1 MTALREAMTGK
12 RLSQLLEGLAAVPP
26 EEDCEVTGLSLDSRQ
41 VQPNS
46 LFLACS
52 GGGAHGLQF
61 LQQAL
66 DNGAVAVA
74 WEPNGNWS
82 GSQVEQ
88 IAAGVSVP
96 LLRVEN
102 LRRSV
107 SSIAGRFFDHP
118 SRALSVIGYT
128 GTNGKTSST
137 QFLAQVLSTA
147 GSCGVIGTLGNGF
160 PGDLQPGTHTT
171 PDPVDLQ
178 SVLSDLQGRGA
189 DAVAMEVSSHA
200 LDQGRV
206 EAIHFDIAVLTNL
219 SRDHL
224 DYHGTMEEYG
234 ASKLR
239 LFQMPGLRCAILNLD
254 DPFGHE
260 VLQQLSAGV
269 PAVGYGLQRPELLP
283 DRLDGWIWAE
293 EIETD
298 GNGMQVRLNTSRG
311 DGTFHSALLGRFN
324 VSNLMSVLA
333 VLLFQGVPLSEALQR
348 LSTLRTVAGRME
360 RFGGGEQPLVVVD
373 YAHTPDALK
382 HALQAARDHTAGR
395 LICVFGCGGD
405 RDRGK
410 RPQMGA
416 IAERYA
422 DRVIVTDDNPRTE
435 DGDRIV
441 ADILAGMD
449 QPDSA
454 RVVRDRAAAIHGA
467 VADGTAGDLVLICGK
482 GHEDYQLV
490 GDQRLHFCD
499 REQVRAALGVAA

>member
-1 MTALREAMTGK
+1 MTALWETNSAK
-12 RLSQLLEGLAAVPP
+12 RLSQLLEGLTTVAP
-26 EEDCEVTGLSLDSRQ
+26 EKDREVTGLTLDSRQ
-41 VQPNS
+41 VRPGS
-46 LFLACS
+46 LFLACA
-52 GGGAHGLQF
+52 GGGGHGLQF

-66 DNGAVAVA
+66 DKGAAAVA
-74 WEPNGNWS
+74 WEPNGEWS
-82 GSQVEQ
+82 GSRVEQ
-88 IAAGVSVP
+88 MAAGMSVP

-102 LRRSV
+102 LRRNANN
-107 SSIAGRFFDHP
+107 IAGRFFGHP
-118 SRALSVIGYT
+118 SRSLSVIGYT

-137 QFLAQVLSTA
+137 QFLAQVLSA
-147 GSCGVIGTLGNGF
+147 IGQCGVIGTLGNGF
-160 PGDLQPGTHTT
+160 PGDLRPGTHTT

-178 SVLSDLQGRGA
+178 SILFDLRARGA

-239 LFQMPGLRCAILNLD
+239 LFRMPGLRCVILNLD
-254 DPFGHE
+254 DPFGYE
-260 VLQQLSAGV
+260 VLQQLPAGV
-269 PAVGYGLQRPELLP
+269 PAVGYGLQRPDLLP

-298 GNGMQVRLNTSRG
+298 GSGMQIRLQTSRG
-311 DGTFHSALLGRFN
+311 DGVFHSALLGRFN

-348 LSTLRTVAGRME
+348 LSVLRTVAGRME
-360 RFGGGEQPLVVVD
+360 RFGGGDQPLVVVD
-373 YAHTPDALK
+373 YAHTPDALE

-422 DRVIVTDDNPRTE
+422 DLVIVTDDNPRSE

-449 QPDSA
+449 QPDGA
-454 RVVRDRAAAIHGA
+454 KVERDRAAAIHGA
-467 VADGTAGDLVLICGK
+467 VAEGNAGDLVLICGK

>member
-1 MTALREAMTGK
+1 
-12 RLSQLLEGLAAVPP
+12 
-26 EEDCEVTGLSLDSRQ
+26 
-41 VQPNS
+41 
-46 LFLACS
+46 
-52 GGGAHGLQF
+52 
-61 LQQAL
+61 
-66 DNGAVAVA
+66 
-74 WEPNGNWS
+74 
-82 GSQVEQ
+82 
-88 IAAGVSVP
+88 
-96 LLRVEN
+96 
-102 LRRSV
+102 
-107 SSIAGRFFDHP
+107 
-118 SRALSVIGYT
+118 
-128 GTNGKTSST
+128 
-137 QFLAQVLSTA
+137 
-147 GSCGVIGTLGNGF
+147 
-160 PGDLQPGTHTT
+160 
-171 PDPVDLQ
+171 
-178 SVLSDLQGRGA
+178 
-189 DAVAMEVSSHA
+189 MEVSSHA

-239 LFQMPGLRCAILNLD
+239 LFHMPGLRCVILNMD

-260 VLQQLSAGV
+260 VLQNLSAGV
-269 PAVGYGLQRPELLP
+269 PAVGYGLRRPELLP

-298 GNGMQVRLNTSRG
+298 SDGMQVRLNTSRG
-311 DGTFHSALLGRFN
+311 DGTFRTALLGRFN

-333 VLLFQGVPLSEALQR
+333 VLLFQRVPLSEALQR
-348 LSTLRTVAGRME
+348 LSALRTVAGRME

-373 YAHTPDALK
+373 YAHTPDALE
-382 HALQAARDHTAGR
+382 HALQAAQEHTAGR

-449 QPDSA
+449 QAGSA
-454 RVVRDRAAAIHGA
+454 KVERDRAAAIRQA
-467 VADGTAGDLVLICGK
+467 VAEGSAGDLVLICGK
-482 GHEDYQLV
+482 GHEDYQVV
-490 GDQRLHFCD
+490 GDQRLHVCD
-499 REQVRAALGVAA
+499 REQVRAALEVAA